1 MKKQINKL
9 DLNTNQ
15 IVKLTKKEA
24 NGILGGVVPASKRC
38 LLPAV

>member
-1 MKKQINKL
+1 MKKQIKKL
-9 DLNTNQ
+9 DLKMDQ

-24 NGILGGVVPASKRC
+24 AGIVGGVVPASRRC